1 MAGVIPPNLAEP
13 RLLILTVE
21 QEIHD
26 LHELLVVPFGILGKF
41 TLVWVRLIGRGR
53 SSNTFTSLSTRNRW
67 ASIPL
72 SLSSLEIRSLN
83 RWNSSMMTRS
93 GFRRSRADTRKDTPQ
108 GVDDVP
114 TFRIGDSHDIIV
126 QADFQDMLQQLRF
139 LLKSSMDGL
148 HHVAEVVAAIRI
160 AVFYALL
167 IPINIAIPVHQ
178 RIIDLQKLIQLSLA
192 VFKGWV
198 MGQDNENQGT
208 LVLGTAAAHHG
219 RMWRS
224 HGISCW

>member
-1 MAGVIPPNLAEP
+1 
-13 RLLILTVE
+13 
-21 QEIHD
+21 
-26 LHELLVVPFGILGKF
+26 
-41 TLVWVRLIGRGR
+41 
-53 SSNTFTSLSTRNRW
+53 
-67 ASIPL
+67 
-72 SLSSLEIRSLN
+72 
-83 RWNSSMMTRS
+83 
-93 GFRRSRADTRKDTPQ
+93 
-108 GVDDVP
+108 
-114 TFRIGDSHDIIV
+114 
-126 QADFQDMLQQLRF
+126 MLQQLRF

-219 RMWRS
+219 EGCGRS
-224 HGISCW
+224 HGNKLLVTVIFPRGLIDTEMLHGKPALGEFQTVLIGDAKFPTVLICDVDIGADIDHLEVVIPFLVPF